1 MRVRQKPK
9 IKVAHAQK
17 KIIFVVV
24 HIKRLKKK
32 GIYSRGDI
40 SCARNLNTRKMG
52 NGVESFPR
60 YLLLSTPKQYLYIG
74 ERVVLHAYLY
84 LHDIAVL

>member
-1 MRVRQKPK
+1 MHKKNHFCSIPYQK
-9 IKVAHAQK
+9 VK
-17 KIIFVVV
+17 KE
-24 HIKRLKKK
+24 RKK

-40 SCARNLNTRKMG
+40 SCARNLNTRKRG

-60 YLLLSTPKQYLYIG
+60 DLLLPTPKQYLYIG